1 MEYVMDDDANWER
14 LAKVFFAR
22 PAAPRA
28 VETEAFV
35 ARVMSRLPAEDPGL
49 LARLTGRWLAPAL
62 GLGLAALAFSF
73 APYARDAGFEPA
85 AALLAARADR
95 AGLSEWL
102 ARPGAP
108 AADDLYALNS
118 EER

>member
-1 MEYVMDDDANWER
+1 MEYDKDDDADWER
-14 LAKVFFAR
+14 LTRVFFAR
-22 PAAPRA
+22 PAAPGA

-35 ARVMSRLPAEDPGL
+35 ARVMSRLPVEELGL
-49 LARLTGRWLAPAL
+49 LVRLTGRWLVPAL

-73 APYARDAGFEPA
+73 TPYARD
-85 AALLAARADR
+85 

-108 AADDLYALNS
+108 VAVDLYALNS